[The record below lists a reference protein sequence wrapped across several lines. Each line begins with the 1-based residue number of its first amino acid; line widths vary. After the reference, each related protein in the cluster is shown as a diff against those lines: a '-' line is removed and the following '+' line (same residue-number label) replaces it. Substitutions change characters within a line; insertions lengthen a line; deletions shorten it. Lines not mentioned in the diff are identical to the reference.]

1 VTATSPDMPSKPA
14 DFVVWDG
21 LYASYG
27 EAQQASA
34 GAGFGSD
41 AWIERSR
48 RRLDE
53 ILAEPEERL
62 LGTSAYLLPV
72 VAAMLRQPGSTL
84 KVLDFGGGPGTG
96 GFTVALAFGKDAD
109 FAYHVVE
116 NPAVASLGKDYFGE
130 DPRIVFH
137 RSLPQAF
144 PVDIVHV
151 GSCVQYI
158 DDLDGLLE
166 DLSAFKPKCMLFSDV
181 YAGDIASYWTL
192 QSLWGSRV
200 PFHFMREEEFV
211 NTVQRYGLQ
220 LRLGVPYIATTLGKT
235 EPLPMENF
243 PAGRRLARAKH
254 YLFMSA

>member
-1 VTATSPDMPSKPA
+1 MTVTSPDMPSKPA

-21 LYASYG
+21 LYASFG
-27 EAQQASA
+27 EAQRSSS
-34 GAGFGSD
+34 GAGFASN

-48 RRLDE
+48 KKLDD
-53 ILAEPEERL
+53 ILENPQEKL

-72 VAAMLRQPGSTL
+72 VAAMLQRPGHTL
-84 KVLDFGGGPGTG
+84 RVLDFGGGPGANA
-96 GFTVALAFGKDAD
+96 FSVALAFGKDKE
-109 FAYHVVE
+109 FACDIVE
-116 NPAVASLGKDYFGE
+116 NGAVASLGKDYFGD

-137 RSLPQAF
+137 QSLPAAF

-158 DDLDGLLE
+158 DDLDGLLQ
-166 DLSAFKPKCMLFSDV
+166 DLTAFEPKCMLFSDV

-192 QSLWGSRV
+192 QNLWGSRV
-200 PFHFMREEEFV
+200 PFHFMQEQEFV
-211 NTVQRYGLQ
+211 DTVQRHGLQ
-220 LRLGVPYIATTLGKT
+220 LRLAVPYIGATLGKT